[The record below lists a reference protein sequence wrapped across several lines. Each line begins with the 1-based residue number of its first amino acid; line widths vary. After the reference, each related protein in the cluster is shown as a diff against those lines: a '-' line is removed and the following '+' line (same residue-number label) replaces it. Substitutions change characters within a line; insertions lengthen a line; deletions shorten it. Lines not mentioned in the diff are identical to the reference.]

1 MELFE
6 NQEFENKGFSN
17 DGVGLG
23 EYDDCSFV
31 NSSCSKADFSNFI
44 LSLAI
49 LSDLI

>member
-6 NQEFENKGFSN
+6 NQEFENKVFAN